1 MITVVTYNQDKIF
14 GQELS
19 EREVPVKFSA
29 AMIVVMSHELGKE
42 NCVFCNKNDV
52 SKPIIPS
59 ICCSTEIIIT
69 GKRARKL
76 EMAEKLSME
85 SDFLFLVDRFFLKI
99 GTVDKDYI
107 GIN

>member
-1 MITVVTYNQDKIF
+1 M
-14 GQELS
+14 
-19 EREVPVKFSA
+19 PVKFSA

-42 NCVFCNKNDV
+42 DRVFRKKYDI

-59 ICCSTEIIIT
+59 ICCSTEIIAT
-69 GKRARKL
+69 GKSARKL

-85 SDFLFLVDRFFLKI
+85 NDFLFLVDRLFLKI
-99 GTVDKDYI
+99 RTIDKNYV

>member
-1 MITVVTYNQDKIF
+1 
-14 GQELS
+14 
-19 EREVPVKFSA
+19 VPVKFSA
-29 AMIVVMSHELGKE
+29 ATIVVMSHELGKKD
-42 NCVFCNKNDV
+42 CVFCNKDDV

-59 ICCSTEIIIT
+59 ICCSTEVIIT
-69 GKRARKL
+69 WKRAGKL

-85 SDFLFLVDRFFLKI
+85 RYFLFLANRLFLKI